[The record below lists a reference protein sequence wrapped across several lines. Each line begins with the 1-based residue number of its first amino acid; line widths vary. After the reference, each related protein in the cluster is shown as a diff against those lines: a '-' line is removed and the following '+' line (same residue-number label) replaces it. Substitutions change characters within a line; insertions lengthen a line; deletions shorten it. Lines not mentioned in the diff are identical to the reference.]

1 MKKIFCILS
10 ILTIT
15 MPCTVWAE
23 DEPTPTPSPVAGSP
37 TSYLEN
43 PTGDSLTAVLG
54 GDPLYQLMLSNTGTD
69 GNAASAGYVKGAY
82 NASIKA
88 INKVAQVAG
97 SKQAILTSSN
107 VTTTGTGGVVTGVT
121 ASNGAV
127 AVTKANVTIP
137 VGSTTASDQAG
148 VYVD

>member
-1 MKKIFCILS
+1 MKKLFKVSLGS
-10 ILTIT
+10 ILAALPMMASAAVTGNEAPTTAADQTSTAILASSAPKYNT
-15 MPCTVWAE
+15 KDISEADRTRTV
-23 DEPTPTPSPVAGSP
+23 T
-37 TSYLEN
+37 
-43 PTGDSLTAVLG
+43 
-54 GDPLYQLMLSNTGTD
+54 
-69 GNAASAGYVKGAY
+69 AGYVKGAY

-88 INKVAQVAG
+88 INKVAQVAD